1 MSTNRVEII
10 RATTIATNDMNKQL
24 SALYEVNWV
33 ILRKTANKYEA
44 QGNELA
50 NPYLLATTNAYASAK
65 IRVMCLGKE
74 TMGWGGEFTGQPTI
88 KELQQLYTLYIHQEG
103 GNDAAF
109 HRFVGWLSSLSP
121 DVEVIPNNIIK
132 IGKKNTNGYYKVVA
146 NELHSVSHILKEEI
160 SILNPS
166 VIVCPTSNLYDYNK
180 PLTELLGDSVE
191 KVLQQDLFVS
201 ERRYEAFPNTTFIMC
216 PHPQGKSTEE
226 MNKVKQIISGY
237 ILKLL

>member
-10 RATTIATNDMNKQL
+10 RATTIANNDMNKQL
-24 SALYEVNWV
+24 SALYEVNWEL
-33 ILRKTANKYEA
+33 LRKTANKYEA
-44 QGNELA
+44 QGYELA

-74 TMGWGGEFTGQPTI
+74 TMGWGGEFIDQPTI
-88 KELQQLYTLYIHQEG
+88 KELQQLYALYIHQEG

-146 NELHSVSHILKEEI
+146 DELHSVSHILKEEI
-160 SILNPS
+160 SILKPS

-180 PLTELLGDSVE
+180 PLTELLGESAEV
-191 KVLQQDLFVS
+191 VIQQDLFVS

-216 PHPQGKSTEE
+216 PHPQGKSTED

>member
-10 RATTIATNDMNKQL
+10 RATTIANNDMNKQL
-24 SALYEVNWV
+24 SALYEVNWEL
-33 ILRKTANKYEA
+33 LRKTANKYEA
-44 QGNELA
+44 QGYELA
-50 NPYLLATTNAYASAK
+50 NPYPLATTNAYASAK
-65 IRVMCLGKE
+65 TRVMWSGKGS
-74 TMGWGGEFTGQPTI
+74 MRWGGELTGQPTI
-88 KELQQLYTLYIHQEG
+88 KELQQLYALYIHQEG

-146 NELHSVSHILKEEI
+146 DELHSVSHIMKEEI
-160 SILNPS
+160 SILKPS

-180 PLTELLGDSVE
+180 PLAELLGDSVE

-216 PHPQGKSTEE
+216 PHPQGKSTED

-237 ILKLL
+237 IL